1 VQAASKRLSLVNR
14 SPLKY
19 SHCFAFHSSVFNC
32 HPEKGAFI
40 DVVVCCELFLGNQ
53 DHIFAS
59 TIILRFFSSPSCFS
73 GAMVPIL
80 DDSVGKTLALPSR
93 WQTLVLRHRFL
104 CPNFG
109 ATVVLVALSFGVYR
123 VRDPPY
129 RFPATGFIALQNSLM
144 DGEMKASMHVRL
156 ERSL

>member
-1 VQAASKRLSLVNR
+1 
-14 SPLKY
+14 
-19 SHCFAFHSSVFNC
+19 
-32 HPEKGAFI
+32 
-40 DVVVCCELFLGNQ
+40 
-53 DHIFAS
+53 
-59 TIILRFFSSPSCFS
+59 
-73 GAMVPIL
+73 MVPIL
-80 DDSVGKTLALPSR
+80 DDRVGKTLALPSR

-144 DGEMKASMHVRL
+144 DGEMKASMHADWRDLYRAALFEPDKSKTPIRIADAEKKITDRARELSYSGDHGDL
-156 ERSL
+156 ERSELNVASYALVALRSWLEWNGNQSDTSHRAVA